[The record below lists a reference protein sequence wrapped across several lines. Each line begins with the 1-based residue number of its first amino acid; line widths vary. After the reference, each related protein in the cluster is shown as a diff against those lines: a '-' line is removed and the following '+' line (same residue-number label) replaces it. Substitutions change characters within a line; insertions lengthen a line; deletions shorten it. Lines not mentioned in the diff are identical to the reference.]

1 LLFSLFRN
9 GCTLFFLPKSVV
21 STIPPPKQR
30 YLVLKWESNPWK
42 YIPPNDFVPKPPK
55 HTSLCTGSTSS
66 HCHHLSISSVVYS
79 EGMSMFIP
87 YYFSID
93 SHSGRDVSI
102 QKTQQTILRIF
113 FTQSDWT
120 NPKNKGDLYR
130 HLEESFIW
138 VVHPTTFFHFI
149 GGLSLI

>member
-1 LLFSLFRN
+1 
-9 GCTLFFLPKSVV
+9 
-21 STIPPPKQR
+21 
-30 YLVLKWESNPWK
+30 
-42 YIPPNDFVPKPPK
+42 
-55 HTSLCTGSTSS
+55 
-66 HCHHLSISSVVYS
+66 
-79 EGMSMFIP
+79 MFIP

-113 FTQSDWT
+113 FTQSDWP
-120 NPKNKGDLYR
+120 NPKNKGDLYI